1 MAGLNLLP
9 WREKERE
16 AKKKQFFTLVGATF
30 AGAAGL
36 VLVGHFYMQA
46 ALEYQQN
53 RNNRLQS
60 EITALDEQIKEI
72 ESLDKTRQNLV
83 DRMKVIDNLQS
94 TRPAIVHLF
103 DEMVRALPKGLY
115 LSHLQ
120 QQGTQVHLEGKAESY
135 ARVSSYMKQ
144 LDDSPWLSSSNL
156 NVISTNLKNE
166 AGEEKK
172 QNEQLVLRDFKLDV
186 TQLLTQ
192 GGGAE
197 SDKEKIASK
206 PEGDNES
213 Q

>member
-16 AKKKQFFTLVGATF
+16 AKKKQFFTLVGAAF
-30 AGAAGL
+30 ASAVGV
-36 VLVGHFYMQA
+36 VLAGHFYMQSVMA
-46 ALEYQQN
+46 YQQS
-53 RNNRLQS
+53 RNDHLQS
-60 EITALDEQIKEI
+60 EITALDAQIKEI
-72 ESLDKTRQNLV
+72 EALDKTRQSLV
-83 DRMKVIDNLQS
+83 DRMKVIENLQS

-120 QQGTQVHLEGKAESY
+120 QQGTLVHLEGKAESY

-156 NVISTNLKNE
+156 NVISTNGGGD
-166 AGEEKK
+166 AGS
-172 QNEQLVLRDFKLDV
+172 EQLVLRDFKLDV

-192 GGGAE
+192 GNNEA
-197 SDKEKIASK
+197 DKAKTAAT
-206 PEGDNES
+206 PEVKK
-213 Q
+213 

>member
-16 AKKKQFFTLVGATF
+16 VKKKQFFTLVGATF
-30 AGAAGL
+30 AGAAGA
-36 VLVGHFYMQA
+36 VLAGHFYMQSL
-46 ALEYQQN
+46 LEHQQN
-53 RNNRLQS
+53 RNQVLQN

-72 ESLDKTRQNLV
+72 ESLDKTRQNLI
-83 DRMKVIDNLQS
+83 DRMKVIENLQS

-115 LSHLQ
+115 LMHLQ
-120 QQGTQVHLEGKAESY
+120 QQGTVVHLEGKAESY

-156 NVISTNLKNE
+156 NVISTNLGNANDTE
-166 AGEEKK
+166 VR

-192 GGGAE
+192 GGTGT
-197 SDKEKIASK
+197 DKEEIVSK
-206 PEGDNES
+206 PEGGDES